1 MQSTYLMFKR
11 PSTTTGRELT
21 VENISRRSSVGRR
34 ESDRTGRRSV
44 EELSADRLNQYL
56 DGGKGS
62 SENHGIFEQIVDGVN
77 EKSRPSTTFP
87 KIPEL
92 TTKERWKKRL
102 RIIFPHVGL
111 VFLSCAYTLIGA
123 SIFHY
128 YEMPYEIRIRNET
141 SQRINTLKMNII
153 NELWSM
159 VQEQENITLLNFDN
173 FSSYAHQGI
182 NNVIKDVFVDYTKNY
197 MTPDDIINGTG
208 PIKWTFGS
216 SIFFSWTAIT
226 TIGYGHIVPR
236 TNQGRIACL
245 LYALIGIP
253 LILVTIADMGRFLSG
268 GIIFLYNF
276 LRKLFYRTIR
286 RIYKCFRLI
295 FCCKSC
301 RYICKRTRSKNTD
314 VPKSLEDDSNNKENN
329 NSNNR
334 RQSGILNLKKKPN
347 GGILANTNR
356 IPTIM
361 EDDIISES
369 GTLGDV
375 SEIQTV
381 DESDVSIDQ
390 EGKGKK
396 STSFEDDPSSNEEEY
411 KISDHERRVS
421 VLFILIIMLCYTAGG
436 ACLIQCW
443 EDWDFME
450 AFYFCFVT
458 VTTIGFGD
466 IVPHNA
472 DFLPLTLAYII
483 FGLIITTMCI
493 DLVGS
498 EYIKDIHF
506 YGRSIGRSFLTIGGK
521 VVHLSEVFSYVAFLQ
536 KNFGLTP
543 EQLDRLAQ
551 LPEEYLLDCLVNGK
565 QPDVK
570 WIGGRPFIPQDIY
583 YFKWIEQPRTLSFVS
598 ERVLASMES
607 LDLNTSGCSTART
620 LTPKEY
626 YQKILVHYC
635 RQMQP
640 PDPGN
645 DIPNIDAKK
654 GL

>member
-11 PSTTTGRELT
+11 PSTTASRELA
-21 VENISRRSSVGRR
+21 VENISRRSSVARR
-34 ESDRTGRRSV
+34 ESDRSGRKSV

-56 DGGKGS
+56 DGGKGTNES
-62 SENHGIFEQIVDGVN
+62 HGIFEQIVDGVN
-77 EKSRPSTTFP
+77 EKNRPPTTFP
-87 KIPEL
+87 KIPEP

-159 VQEQENITLLNFDN
+159 VQEQENITLRNFDS
-173 FSSYAHQGI
+173 FSSYAHQGM

-286 RIYKCFRLI
+286 KIYKCFRLI

-314 VPKSLEDDSNNKENN
+314 VPKSLEDDSNNRDNHN
-329 NSNNR
+329 NNR
-334 RQSGILNLKKKPN
+334 RQSGITNLKKKPN

-356 IPTIM
+356 IPTII
-361 EDDIISES
+361 EDDAISES

-381 DESDVSIDQ
+381 DDSDASIDQ

-396 STSFEDDPSSNEEEY
+396 STSFEDDPSSNEEDY

-607 LDLNTSGCSTART
+607 LDLNTSRCSTART

-640 PDPGN
+640 PDTGN